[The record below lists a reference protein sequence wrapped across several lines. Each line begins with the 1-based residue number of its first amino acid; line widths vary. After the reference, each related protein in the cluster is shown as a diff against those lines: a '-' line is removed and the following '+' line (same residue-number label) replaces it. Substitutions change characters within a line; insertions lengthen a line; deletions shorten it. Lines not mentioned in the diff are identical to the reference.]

1 MMMIARAHWLRSA
14 GLLVLTIGLVF
25 WSAAERPLL
34 LVSGDGSIIGLMTS
48 EGRALSKPKGAG
60 FVAQSWLEDD
70 GDLTDQIGAF
80 QRAGFTGQA
89 GALQA
94 KIDGT
99 HIFHFTG
106 KDAGEQAQ
114 AACADGAWVFLPTN
128 WVRSD
133 QPEKCQVFDARYLS
147 ETGALA
153 VYREKT
159 GLRIVAAREVA
170 GQRLWNSSVHKG
182 SFPKN
187 KAVSGKSD
195 PS

>member
-1 MMMIARAHWLRSA
+1 MLMIARAYRLRIA
-14 GLLVLTIGLVF
+14 GLLVLTAGLVF
-25 WSAAERPLL
+25 WSTAERPLL
-34 LVSGDGSIIGLMTS
+34 LVSGDGSMIGLMTS

-70 GDLTDQIGAF
+70 GDLTDQVGAF
-80 QRAGFTGQA
+80 ERAGFSGQA
-89 GALQA
+89 GALKA
-94 KIDGT
+94 TIDSRQ
-99 HIFHFTG
+99 IFHFTG
-106 KDAGEQAQ
+106 KGAGEQAQ
-114 AACADGAWVFLPTN
+114 AACADGVWVFLPTN
-128 WVRSD
+128 WVPSD
-133 QPEKCQVFDARYLS
+133 QPAKCQVFDARYLS

-170 GQRLWNSSVHKG
+170 GQRLWNSSVRKG